1 MEFWIQI
8 RPNNHRVWCCI
19 EVKHILD
26 MFQSLEYDS
35 LLTSIEGLFIVFQTL
50 LALFLIL
57 LEALVSESRPLY
69 CYNLRFIK

>member
-1 MEFWIQI
+1 
-8 RPNNHRVWCCI
+8 
-19 EVKHILD
+19 

-69 CYNLRFIK
+69 CYNLRFIE